1 MKTQNVADRS
11 AVARLSEVLTGL
23 SWPVSKQELT
33 GVAAALGWSEAR
45 STSRSARYRTG
56 YIESPERVSN
66 ASASVKDESVTEIQV
81 KLSGADASGAA
92 DVAGARRQLG
102 AELSEIL
109 GEGAARQGSDIAWD
123 LDNGGRLW
131 LKSLDTSV
139 ALIALQPD
147 YADIERR
154 EEKVGL
160 SPDRVPGAEL

>member
-1 MKTQNVADRS
+1 MTTQNIAGRS
-11 AVARLSEVLTGL
+11 TVARLSEVLTGL

-102 AELSEIL
+102 AELAEIL

-139 ALIALQPD
+139 ALIALQPA
-147 YADIERR
+147 YAEIERR
-154 EEKVGL
+154 EERSGI
-160 SPDRVPGAEL
+160 SPDRVPGEAI